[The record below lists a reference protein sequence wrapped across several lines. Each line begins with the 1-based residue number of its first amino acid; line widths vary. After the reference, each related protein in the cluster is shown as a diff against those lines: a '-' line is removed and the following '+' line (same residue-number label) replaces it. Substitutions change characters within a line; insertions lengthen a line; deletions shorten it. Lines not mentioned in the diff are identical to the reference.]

1 MAIVELNTFDIS
13 TATPLNFAT
22 GGFWASLPR
31 LSTGPSSVKLLMV
44 SDTLKPADIVDGFHQ
59 VALPENSLP
68 PSVRAYRVQYED
80 YLERVARD
88 VRYMRIYLI
97 MDTYMDD
104 EGLVQLLATYGI
116 NAKPVEEEISL
127 PFTGGVDAW
136 HSVICDDGMRYA
148 MLRSKERQS
157 GQIYP
162 RSLHRLFSMEF
173 PIWAAMTIHTYG
185 AQEADGILRRKGVA
199 AKYSRGDSENKQEA
213 QDILSTVDSIRH
225 EMNRYGAALHVSRFH
240 IIVGGESA
248 GDLKTKISVV
258 SGATP
263 FLMEPAPVGEIP
275 AVFNARPSIS
285 TAGAVITTPGVAIL
299 TGSAL
304 SYKRRTATDGVLF
317 GIDQNQSLVI
327 LNQFDS
333 RNPSYNANVLG
344 QTGSGKT
351 FGILVMMM
359 RHLLLGCR
367 LIIVDPQGNIDLS
380 FLGDEYYHVSRLGT
394 STASINILDIVREE
408 LADQV
413 SSVKNTMGMLKVL
426 PPNFPLG
433 ESIMD
438 DALMD
443 IYGPIWGKPGA
454 ERMIPTLD
462 HLQKRID
469 RVAQTSTIPSVKEAA
484 TLLSFMMTPYTA
496 GSLKDLFGLPTTV
509 DFSLRRPINVYD
521 VSRLPDPTMGG
532 HLRTA
537 LLAILVADINASIR
551 RLRRAG
557 DTAPIIFFVDEMG
570 ILMRDAVVAA
580 YVSNEYKTARSRR
593 VAMIVADQD
602 LHSML
607 GPRDEHGLH
616 HGIPILANSAFSFI
630 FRQKGSEK
638 PAIREHFPDIPAELV
653 ERLPQMRQGSCIA
666 MLPDDLL
673 TVNVLP
679 SPLDRVILSSKLE
692 DKARA
697 KEITRQLMR
706 EAMNL

>member
-1 MAIVELNTFDIS
+1 MAIVELNTFDIA

-31 LSTGPSSVKLLMV
+31 LSAGSASVKLLMI
-44 SDTLKPADIVDGFHQ
+44 SDTLKPSDIVDGFND
-59 VALPENSLP
+59 VALSEQGMP

-88 VRYMRIYLI
+88 VRYMRIYLA

-104 EGLVQLLATYGI
+104 EGLIQLLSTYGI
-116 NAKPVEEEISL
+116 SGKVVEDEIPL
-127 PFTGGVDAW
+127 PFTRGKDAW
-136 HSVICDDGMRYA
+136 HSVECEDGMRYA
-148 MLRSKERQS
+148 MLRSKARQS

-173 PIWAAMTIHTYG
+173 PVWAAMTIHTYSS
-185 AQEADGILRRKGVA
+185 QESDGILRRKGVA
-199 AKYSRGDSENKQEA
+199 AKYSRGDAEQAQEA
-213 QDILSTVDSIRH
+213 RDVLGTVDSIRH
-225 EMNRYGAALHVSRFH
+225 EMNRYGAALHVTRFH
-240 IIVGGESA
+240 VVVGGESA
-248 GDLKTKISVV
+248 GDLKTKINVV

-263 FLMEPAPVGEIP
+263 FLMEPAPVSNIP
-275 AVFNARPSIS
+275 AVFNARASIS
-285 TAGAVITTPGVAIL
+285 TDGAVITTPGVSVLA
-299 TGSAL
+299 GSAL

-380 FLGDEYYHVSRLGT
+380 FLGDDYYHVSRLGT
-394 STASINILDIVREE
+394 STAAINILDIVRDEM
-408 LADQV
+408 ADQV
-413 SSVKNTMGMLKVL
+413 SSIKNTMSMLKVL

-433 ESIMD
+433 ESILD
-438 DALMD
+438 EALMD

-454 ERMIPTLD
+454 EQMVPTLD

-469 RVAQTSTIPSVKEAA
+469 RIAQKANMQSVRDAA
-484 TLLSFMMTPYTA
+484 ALLSFMMTPYTE
-496 GSLKDLFGLPTTV
+496 GSLKQLFGLPTTV

-551 RLRRAG
+551 RLRRTG
-557 DTAPIIFFVDEMG
+557 DTTPIIFFVDEMG

-607 GPRDEHGLH
+607 GPQDEHGLH

-638 PAIREHFPDIPAELV
+638 PAIREHFPDIPHELV
-653 ERLPQMRQGSCIA
+653 ERLPQMRQGNCIA

-679 SPLDRVILSSKLE
+679 SPLDKVILSSKLE
-692 DKARA
+692 DKAKA

-706 EAMNL
+706 EAMT